1 MLVIFS
7 FKYKCLCCLLI
18 VKLQKHKHT
27 EIIMTF
33 LSLYWPLLPSL
44 LPTPLVILDSR
55 HCTLYD
61 DNKACVFTTPKKR
74 KETKSIFHNSKMRF
88 VIQLIRSTTLF
99 FRWTTIFRVCVALYM
114 IRFPNGFGPNHTFNI
129 FNILKMEIKKERT
142 NVNTEQKHFT
152 VQYLSEWI
160 VSYCLCCCFCCSD
173 VVFFMCHFHLQSY
186 VGYLHLSFPYWV
198 HLRTNQNSWKYS
210 CTLFKYLYCNF
221 CTFFYEKSLTL
232 HVFSFTGCKWA
243 FLHSVRH
250 TIHLLIF
257 EWLFLGD
264 LIDILFSSL
273 SHKHTHT
280 LTLTK

>member
-1 MLVIFS
+1 
-7 FKYKCLCCLLI
+7 
-18 VKLQKHKHT
+18 
-27 EIIMTF
+27 
-33 LSLYWPLLPSL
+33 
-44 LPTPLVILDSR
+44 
-55 HCTLYD
+55 
-61 DNKACVFTTPKKR
+61 
-74 KETKSIFHNSKMRF
+74 MRF

-142 NVNTEQKHFT
+142 NVNKNTSLCNIYQNGLFHIVCAAASVVLMLFFSCVT
-152 VQYLSEWI
+152 STYNHMSATFIYLSRIGYIYVPTKILGNIHAHCSNIYI
-160 VSYCLCCCFCCSD
+160 VTF
-173 VVFFMCHFHLQSY
+173 
-186 VGYLHLSFPYWV
+186 V
-198 HLRTNQNSWKYS
+198 H
-210 CTLFKYLYCNF
+210 
-221 CTFFYEKSLTL
+221 FFYEKSLTL

-280 LTLTK
+280 HTH